1 MSEACL
7 LHSDQF
13 FLVLF
18 QRTDLLDKCLHLVV
32 FLKMEISKR
41 IKVMV
46 YRYDF
51 FSDFGFPQDL
61 RSKRVGFHSSPDLS
75 LPCLPLVYFFSSLF
89 SGKSFYQLGA
99 EHWRQTHP
107 LLLLSTEIFFPLVL
121 TSMPFFSVVYKCWEL
136 SLILQNHQA
145 NCEYHSTAP
154 HSVMSHWNKPW
165 LEYPYYRNW

>member
-1 MSEACL
+1 MVIFLSMLLTSNLMLRFETILAVSRTMSEACL

-18 QRTDLLDKCLHLVV
+18 HRTDLMDKCLYLVV

-75 LPCLPLVYFFSSLF
+75 LPCLPLAYFFSSLF
-89 SGKSFYQLGA
+89 SGESFYQLGA
-99 EHWRQTHP
+99 Q
-107 LLLLSTEIFFPLVL
+107 L
-121 TSMPFFSVVYKCWEL
+121 
-136 SLILQNHQA
+136 
-145 NCEYHSTAP
+145 
-154 HSVMSHWNKPW
+154 
-165 LEYPYYRNW
+165 